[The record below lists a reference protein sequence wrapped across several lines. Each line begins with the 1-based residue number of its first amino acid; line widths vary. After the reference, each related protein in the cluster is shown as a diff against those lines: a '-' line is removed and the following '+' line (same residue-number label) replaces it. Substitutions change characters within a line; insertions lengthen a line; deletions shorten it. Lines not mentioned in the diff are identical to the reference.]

1 MKAVVNDNGQ
11 EIEITSTM
19 KEKLMISGYQ
29 LTDKEKRDY
38 DYMEDIDS
46 ADFFRYCKR
55 LYAIDDFMNLD
66 AKGAMSMNGYWHG
79 YKDDSY
85 FSGIVVH
92 ICGDSDRVIV
102 GTYIA

>member
-11 EIEITSTM
+11 EIQITSTM

-55 LYAIDDFMNLD
+55 LYAIADFMKLD

-79 YKDDSY
+79 YKGDSY

>member
-1 MKAVVNDNGQ
+1 MKAIVNDNGQ
-11 EIEITSTM
+11 EIQITSTM
-19 KEKLMISGYQ
+19 KEKLMIFGYQ

-66 AKGAMSMNGYWHG
+66 AKDAMSMNGYWHG
-79 YKDDSY
+79 YKGDSY
-85 FSGIVVH
+85 FSGILVH

>member
-1 MKAVVNDNGQ
+1 MKAIVNDNGQ

-55 LYAIDDFMNLD
+55 LYAIDDFMKLD

-79 YKDDSY
+79 YKGDSY
-85 FSGIVVH
+85 FSGILVH

>member
-1 MKAVVNDNGQ
+1 MKAIVNDNGQ

-55 LYAIDDFMNLD
+55 LYAIDDFMSLD

-79 YKDDSY
+79 YKGDSY
-85 FSGIVVH
+85 FSGILVH

>member
-1 MKAVVNDNGQ
+1 MKAIVNDNGQ

-19 KEKLMISGYQ
+19 KEKLMIFGYQ

-79 YKDDSY
+79 YKGDSY

>member
-1 MKAVVNDNGQ
+1 MKAIVNDNGQ
-11 EIEITSTM
+11 EIQITSTM

-79 YKDDSY
+79 YKGDSY
-85 FSGIVVH
+85 FSGILVH

>member
-1 MKAVVNDNGQ
+1 MRAIVNDNGQ
-11 EIEITSTM
+11 EIQITSTM

-79 YKDDSY
+79 YKGDSY